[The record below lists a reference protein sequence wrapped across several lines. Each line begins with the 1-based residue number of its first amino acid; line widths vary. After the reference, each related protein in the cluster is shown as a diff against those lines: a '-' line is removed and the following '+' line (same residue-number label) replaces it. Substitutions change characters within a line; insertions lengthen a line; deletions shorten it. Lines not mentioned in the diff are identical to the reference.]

1 MSHPVYYDFRIDAWT
16 PDTLPMSRLAAYLDC
31 LSTLFGF
38 KGQVHFV
45 RVRKG
50 SAVPELKVE
59 HEAAP
64 KVAARLQLVGGP
76 DEPMDVMRARKDIND
91 MLRDD
96 NASAKLRVK
105 HGAVVLEF
113 PGCKTPLSEEVVIY
127 EQGELEGVVIRLGGS
142 GKGDT
147 VPVWI
152 QGEGIAIYKCD
163 ATREIARDLAPY
175 YLTKPICVAGK
186 GKWRR
191 TSERKWEMENFT
203 IKIWQLLDTTPLI
216 DVINS
221 LRNVAGSGW
230 NDMANS
236 QEELRKLRGD

>member
-1 MSHPVYYDFRIDAWT
+1 MSDPVYYDFRIDAWT
-16 PDTLPMSRLAAYLDC
+16 PDTLPMSHLAVYLDL
-31 LSTLFGF
+31 LSTLLGCQE
-38 KGQVHFV
+38 QVHFV

-64 KVAARLQLVGGP
+64 KVAARLKLVGSP
-76 DEPMDVMRARKDIND
+76 DEPMDAVRARKDIND
-91 MLRDD
+91 MLRKD

-105 HGAVVLEF
+105 HGEVIVEF

-127 EQGELEGVVIRLGGS
+127 EHGELDGVVIRIGGKS
-142 GKGDT
+142 DAV

-152 QGEGIAIYKCD
+152 QGEGIPIYKCT
-163 ATREIARDLAPY
+163 ATREIARELAPH
-175 YLTKPICVAGK
+175 YLTDPIRVAGK
-186 GKWRR
+186 GQWRR
-191 TSERKWEMENFT
+191 TSERKWEIESFV
-203 IKIWQLLDTTPLI
+203 IKTWQPLDAASLI
-216 DVINS
+216 DVINN

-230 NDMANS
+230 NDMANP